1 MGDEIDNIQRRYFT
15 SLLIWRI
22 LINSLLGT
30 IVAIFSW
37 IILWQN
43 ILGRGVESST
53 TRLNINIYLSDLFL
67 RSSYALSLLK
77 Y

>member
-37 IILWQN
+37 ILLQN
-43 ILGRGVESST
+43 ILVRGVESST
-53 TRLNINIYLSDLFL
+53 NEVKRQHLFV
-67 RSSYALSLLK
+67 
-77 Y
+77 

>member
-1 MGDEIDNIQRRYFT
+1 MGDEIDNIQRSYFT

-37 IILWQN
+37 IILLQN

>member
-1 MGDEIDNIQRRYFT
+1 MGDEIDNIQRSYFT

-37 IILWQN
+37 IIFLQN
-43 ILGRGVESST
+43 ILVRGVESST
-53 TRLNINIYLSDLFL
+53 NEVKRQHLFV
-67 RSSYALSLLK
+67 
-77 Y
+77 

>member
-30 IVAIFSW
+30 IVAIFSC
-37 IILWQN
+37 IIFLQN
-43 ILGRGVESST
+43 IRIRGVESST
-53 TRLNINIYLSDLFL
+53 NQVKHQHLFV
-67 RSSYALSLLK
+67 
-77 Y
+77 